1 MRDYITDEH
10 RAIIA
15 AATGQPCTD
24 ALLRRFLASISE
36 HIARR
41 EAKRKAI
48 HDAAMADYPRKVR
61 KWTANRKAWFE
72 RFTEIA
78 DWEERKQ
85 SLDAVQASLPK
96 LPDKAAMKAMHM
108 RLKQLGD
115 RPAEIESEPQPP
127 KAPEPLRAETEE
139 EAWLHLMADLAF
151 GLSASPPVT
160 VAYVQPEPEH
170 HFADLML
177 ADETIDDAKARLS
190 LRLRELRHYLIAPE
204 IKVNEDG
211 SVGLTASDQAE
222 LQDLERR
229 QTLGR
234 WLDA

>member
-1 MRDYITDEH
+1 MRNYITNEH

-24 ALLRRFLASISE
+24 ALVERFLATLPE

-48 HDAAMADYPRKVR
+48 HDAALADYPRKVR
-61 KWTANRKAWFE
+61 TWTANRKAWFE

-85 SLDAVQASLPK
+85 GLDAMQASLPT

-127 KAPEPLRAETEE
+127 TAPEPLRLESEE
-139 EAWLHLMADLAF
+139 EAWLHLMADMAKTKCE
-151 GLSASPPVT
+151 PRVIETPVE
-160 VAYVQPEPEH
+160 VEN

-177 ADETIDDAKARLS
+177 ADETLNDARERLS
-190 LRLRELRHYLIAPE
+190 QRLRELRHYLIAPQ
-204 IKVNEDG
+204 IKPNKDG
-211 SVGLTASDQAE
+211 SVGLTPAEQAE
-222 LQDLERR
+222 LADLERR

-234 WLDA
+234 WLEA